1 MAATRQSTRQSDTSV
16 NDFGYRSFALGGFKF
31 ERDEYFARITW
42 PEGSHSMPVD
52 LFLRAMIR
60 DLAWSF
66 FYGTVNF
73 DNVFGTTNHYGN
85 VDVFA
90 GLYNSGYR
98 KQNREHVENFKSDD
112 VKAMFEALLE
122 DWTNEGF
129 DPFAA
134 PQETGSMYSSVVAQ
148 MRLSLTAAQTDGFQV
163 TSERE
168 T

>member
-1 MAATRQSTRQSDTSV
+1 MRIQTVSV
-16 NDFGYRSFALGGFKF
+16 NDFGYRSFALGGF
-31 ERDEYFARITW
+31 
-42 PEGSHSMPVD
+42 GSIAMSISRTSRGLAAVISMPVD
-52 LFLRAMIR
+52 AFLRAMMR

-98 KQNREHVENFKSDD
+98 KQNRQHVENFKSDD
-112 VKAMFEALLE
+112 VKAMFEAMLE

-134 PQETGSMYSSVVAQ
+134 PQETGSAFGPKHGSNTR
-148 MRLSLTAAQTDGFQV
+148 RLRASA
-163 TSERE
+163 
-168 T
+168 